1 MRNCWLLPIALL
13 ILAPGAFTGC
23 QREEKIEYYVV
34 PRVETMPAVQAVGKK
49 EPVRFL
55 GAILPAKDEVWFLKL
70 VGPEATVTPLAE
82 PFEKFVKTIRFTGK
96 VDSPVWI
103 RTRCWRPNLECRSH
117 RFLKSTVKRNS
128 VTRKPNSCGNW
139 RRTGRQSL

>member
-1 MRNCWLLPIALL
+1 MNIAESVAAARKCSPCPPGNTVRNCWLLPIALL

-96 VDSPVWI
+96 VDSPVSWELPAD
-103 RTRCWRPNLECRSH
+103 W
-117 RFLKSTVKRNS
+117 
-128 VTRKPNSCGNW
+128 
-139 RRTGRQSL
+139 